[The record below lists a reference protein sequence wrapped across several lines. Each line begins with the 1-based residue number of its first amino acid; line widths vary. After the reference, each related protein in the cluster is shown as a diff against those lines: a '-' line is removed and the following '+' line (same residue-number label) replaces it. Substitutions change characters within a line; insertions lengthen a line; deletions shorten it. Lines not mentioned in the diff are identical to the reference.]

1 MNNQLEGT
9 GGGSTEI
16 KLDYDQ
22 VINTLEKAE
31 QALPPLFMT
40 NVFGGINGQ
49 NKMAFIEEWLEREE
63 SIRELLKQYAGIVK
77 KNIADTKDNVKTIK
91 DQDEAMTRT

>member
-1 MNNQLEGT
+1 MNDQLEGT

-16 KLDYDQ
+16 KLDYNH

-31 QALPPLFMT
+31 QTLPPLFMT
-40 NVFGGINGQ
+40 NVFEGINGQ
-49 NKMAFIEEWLEREE
+49 NKMAFIEEWLKREA
-63 SIRELLKQYAGIVK
+63 SIRELLKQYVEIVE

-91 DQDEAMTRT
+91 DQDEAMTRN